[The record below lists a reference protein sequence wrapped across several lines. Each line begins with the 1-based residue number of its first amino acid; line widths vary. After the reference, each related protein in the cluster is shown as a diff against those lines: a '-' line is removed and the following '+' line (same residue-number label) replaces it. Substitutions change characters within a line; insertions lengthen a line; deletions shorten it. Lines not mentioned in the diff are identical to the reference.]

1 MEGIISEKIKLI
13 NFNGFLKNNEEH
25 VRNVLGKKVA
35 DLMLKEYEEGDYIGI
50 SDERRQEL
58 HNMDSKEK
66 LGESDYT
73 DDDYSE
79 DEGYDEKKIYITTT
93 VKKEKVASKESFVL
107 TLDGLPDDEK
117 LETLRDGKKIFL
129 KIYIFDVTDLE
140 SNKYYEILD
149 TTGLTDQYFSNHC
162 HIIKTNEVTWSDG
175 NMNLIQSKELE
186 SYGDH
191 PTKLAFPYSVM
202 LLPKVGKRK
211 LSFRTFLCT
220 DKQKFDDAEGRPKVG
235 ESINYRPES
244 FKMDD
249 YAEYGF
255 DDYGDY
261 PEILSYTSSE
271 IDVEYKQPGYLDI
284 NKRKYNDLKIALGS
298 ALNQL
303 GGGSLKENFEK
314 IKDEIRYDGDYSAE
328 GNIYKSLS
336 LKSNYEHALKEKID
350 LESILKELKKNSR
363 IHERYEMIDLLLNL
377 AITDQTYSA
386 KENEFIDNVAKSL
399 DLHNEKFQEIKKR
412 KTASV
417 KFVDF
422 GNRADE
428 SIFGITK
435 DMDKKKKLRV
445 LRKEYSRWNA
455 LTNNSDKAIRER
467 AREMRDLAAN
477 IRKQYA

>member
-1 MEGIISEKIKLI
+1 
-13 NFNGFLKNNEEH
+13 
-25 VRNVLGKKVA
+25 
-35 DLMLKEYEEGDYIGI
+35 
-50 SDERRQEL
+50 
-58 HNMDSKEK
+58 
-66 LGESDYT
+66 
-73 DDDYSE
+73 
-79 DEGYDEKKIYITTT
+79 
-93 VKKEKVASKESFVL
+93 
-107 TLDGLPDDEK
+107 
-117 LETLRDGKKIFL
+117 
-129 KIYIFDVTDLE
+129 
-140 SNKYYEILD
+140 
-149 TTGLTDQYFSNHC
+149 
-162 HIIKTNEVTWSDG
+162 
-175 NMNLIQSKELE
+175 
-186 SYGDH
+186 
-191 PTKLAFPYSVM
+191 
-202 LLPKVGKRK
+202 
-211 LSFRTFLCT
+211 
-220 DKQKFDDAEGRPKVG
+220 
-235 ESINYRPES
+235 
-244 FKMDD
+244 MDD
-249 YAEYGF
+249 GGEYGF

-284 NKRKYNDLKIALGS
+284 NRRKYNDLTIALGL

-303 GGGSLKENFEK
+303 EGKNLKENFEK

-336 LKSNYEHALKEKID
+336 LKSNYESALKKKID

-377 AITDQTYSA
+377 AITDETYSA
-386 KENEFIDNVAKSL
+386 KENEFIDKVAKSL

-422 GNRADE
+422 GDKADE

-435 DMDKKKKLRV
+435 DMDKKEKLRV

-477 IRKQYA
+477 IRRQYT